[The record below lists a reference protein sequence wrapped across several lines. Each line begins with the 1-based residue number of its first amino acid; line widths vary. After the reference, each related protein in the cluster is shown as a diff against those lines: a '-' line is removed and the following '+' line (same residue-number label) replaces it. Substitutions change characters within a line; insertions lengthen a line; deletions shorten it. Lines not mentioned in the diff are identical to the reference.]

1 MRWVVWL
8 LLLLNALLL
17 AYFNLSAPPAVIPS
31 LSHQPIEPEKIKL
44 LTPQEIEALPMR
56 PVEATEAQP
65 IAPAPVKYGCYEWG
79 SFSIASL
86 PRARNIITKFS
97 LGATVKQQSSQEATR
112 YWVYIPQSKS
122 LQEAQVALNDLNN
135 KGVTESFIVLE
146 PQWRYAISLGVFK
159 DEQLATKLLEELKS
173 KGVTSAVKGLRNHEK
188 GQASL
193 LINNV
198 SSDMASEIDRLKPDF
213 PGSELKEVACQ

>member
-1 MRWVVWL
+1 MKWMVWL

-17 AYFNLSAPPAVIPS
+17 AYFNLSAAPVSSPS
-31 LSHQPIEPEKIKL
+31 LSHLPIDPEKIKL
-44 LTPQEIEALPMR
+44 LTPQEIAALPQR
-56 PVEATEAQP
+56 PVEAAEVQP
-65 IAPAPVKYGCYEWG
+65 IAPVPVKYGCYEWG

-97 LGATVKQQSSQEATR
+97 LNATVEQQTLQEATR

-122 LQEAQVALNDLNN
+122 LQEAQAVLDDLHS
-135 KGVTESFIVLE
+135 KGINESFIVME

-159 DEQLATKLLEELKS
+159 DEQLAAKLLEELKT
-173 KGVTSAVKGLRNHEK
+173 KGVSSAVKGLRNHEK

-193 LINNV
+193 LINNM